1 MPRSVDMD
9 VDMCGQ
15 IQDTRG
21 LRGNTDWPSLSTLV
35 RTPGR
40 GPDSAAV
47 CPGPAL
53 HLTGSPGTSVHPPD
67 FPVLIFEMGDIF
79 ACLSHRVVM
88 KTKCICGCLWYLS
101 G

>member
-21 LRGNTDWPSLSTLV
+21 LGGNTDWPSLSTLASE
-35 RTPGR
+35 TPGR

-53 HLTGSPGTSVHPPD
+53 HLTGSPGTSFTQLTSLSLSLKWETSLH
-67 FPVLIFEMGDIF
+67 
-79 ACLSHRVVM
+79 ACLTGM
-88 KTKCICGCLWYLS
+88 L
-101 G
+101 